1 MGKTM
6 LSKDLFRLLTNLG
19 EKLTKEEA
27 KGLMNSCVTP
37 RMLRASPPSCLSWK
51 GCART
56 TLHKQFL
63 NETKHKRLTEGC
75 AASIIDQKTNQS
87 AHFWIALLGRLKK
100 SCKCCG
106 NPDIYAIHLLPT
118 AYPSKKLANSR
129 EKKKKRKKNL
139 KKTSQDLTAARRILR
154 THIPFV

>member
-1 MGKTM
+1 
-6 LSKDLFRLLTNLG
+6 
-19 EKLTKEEA
+19 
-27 KGLMNSCVTP
+27 V
-37 RMLRASPPSCLSWK
+37 
-51 GCART
+51 
-56 TLHKQFL
+56 
-63 NETKHKRLTEGC
+63 
-75 AASIIDQKTNQS
+75 
-87 AHFWIALLGRLKK
+87 LGRLKK

-129 EKKKKRKKNL
+129 EKKKKEKNL